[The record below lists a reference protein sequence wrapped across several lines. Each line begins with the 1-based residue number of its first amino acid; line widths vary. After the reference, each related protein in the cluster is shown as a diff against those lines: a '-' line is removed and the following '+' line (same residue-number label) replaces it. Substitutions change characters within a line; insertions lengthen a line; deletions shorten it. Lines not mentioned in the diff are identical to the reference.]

1 MITAYSAVDALRL
14 GAAEASCSNCGAALP
29 PDRSATDPI
38 GERGEWAVL
47 CQPGYETDRKS
58 RATFAR
64 LRVVALCGACA
75 GAVRDALGARATARA
90 ASRPAAGG

>member
-1 MITAYSAVDALRL
+1 MITAYSAGDALRL
-14 GAAEASCSNCGAALP
+14 GAAEASCTNCGAALP

-47 CQPGYETDRKS
+47 CQPDHETDRKR

-64 LRVVALCGACA
+64 LGVAVLCGVCA
-75 GAVRDALGARATARA
+75 GAVRDALEARRAR
-90 ASRPAAGG
+90 S